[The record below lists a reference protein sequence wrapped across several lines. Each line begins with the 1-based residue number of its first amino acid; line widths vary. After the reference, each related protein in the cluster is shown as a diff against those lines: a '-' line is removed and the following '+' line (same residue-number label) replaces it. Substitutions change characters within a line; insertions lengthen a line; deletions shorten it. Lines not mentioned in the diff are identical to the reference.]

1 MSREQRR
8 ELQGVVQKLHRG
20 SAKIAQEVVQKLHEG
35 SAKIAPNNIIYNIVD
50 NIVDNILS
58 REQKIYRGYAVKR
71 IRGMRSNAYGVCG
84 QTHTG
89 YAVKRITKIHLLII
103 HLLKIHLLIIIL
115 SREQRKRST
124 QRNFFEFV
132 DTFC

>member
-84 QTHTG
+84 QTHNKNSSIDYSSIEDSSIDNNIVERAKKKEHT
-89 YAVKRITKIHLLII
+89 TK
-103 HLLKIHLLIIIL
+103 
-115 SREQRKRST
+115 
-124 QRNFFEFV
+124 FF
-132 DTFC
+132 

>member
-1 MSREQRR
+1 M
-8 ELQGVVQKLHRG
+8 QKLHRG
-20 SAKIAQEVVQKLHEG
+20 SAKIAQEVVQKLHGG

-58 REQKIYRGYAVKR
+58 REQ
-71 IRGMRSNAYGVCG
+71 
-84 QTHTG
+84 
-89 YAVKRITKIHLLII
+89 
-103 HLLKIHLLIIIL
+103 
-115 SREQRKRST
+115 RKRST

>member
-1 MSREQRR
+1 M
-8 ELQGVVQKLHRG
+8 QKLHEG

-58 REQKIYRGYAVKR
+58 REQ
-71 IRGMRSNAYGVCG
+71 
-84 QTHTG
+84 
-89 YAVKRITKIHLLII
+89 
-103 HLLKIHLLIIIL
+103 
-115 SREQRKRST
+115 RKKST

>member
-1 MSREQRR
+1 M
-8 ELQGVVQKLHRG
+8 
-20 SAKIAQEVVQKLHEG
+20 QKLHEG

-58 REQKIYRGYAVKR
+58 REQ
-71 IRGMRSNAYGVCG
+71 
-84 QTHTG
+84 
-89 YAVKRITKIHLLII
+89 
-103 HLLKIHLLIIIL
+103 
-115 SREQRKRST
+115 RKKST